1 MSHLW
6 TTLVSMMAFAS
17 GGHRLKN
24 IACAALMVLLAS
36 CASAYGQEPA
46 SSPYPTMAPISQYLM
61 PRAAEI
67 RIARSAGPKSISAHA
82 EVLVLTKSGYA
93 VAAKGSNGWVCLVG
107 RMWTAGFDDPE
118 FWNPKGRGPAC
129 LNPPAVKSVLPQY
142 LARTKWAL
150 RGDTREEIAKNCRAA
165 YADRRFTDPA
175 PSSFAF
181 MLSKEGYLND
191 GVKGPWRPHVMPFVA
206 YDQLAT
212 WAAGF
217 KGSPIL
223 SPATATFRR
232 YEPVTIVIPVGFWSD
247 GSPAPK

>member
-1 MSHLW
+1 MRNAVCAG
-6 TTLVSMMAFAS
+6 LV
-17 GGHRLKN
+17 
-24 IACAALMVLLAS
+24 IVLATS
-36 CASAYGQEPA
+36 VPA
-46 SSPYPTMAPISQYLM
+46 SVQAAANDRYATMAPVSQYLM

-67 RIARSAGPKSISAHA
+67 EMARSAAPPSISASA
-82 EVLVLTKSGYA
+82 EVLVLTKSGYV
-93 VAAKGSNGWVCLVG
+93 VAAKGSNGWVCVVG
-107 RMWTAGFDDPE
+107 RMWTAGLDDPE

-129 LNPPAVKSVLPQY
+129 LNPLAVQSVLPFY

-150 RGDTREEIAKNCRAA
+150 AGDTREEIAKKSQAG
-165 YADRRFTDPA
+165 YADHRFTDPA
-175 PSSFAF
+175 PGSFAL

-191 GVKGPWRPHVMPFVA
+191 GVKGPWRPHVMPFIA
-206 YDQLAT
+206 LDQLDT

-232 YEPVTIVIPVGFWSD
+232 YEPVTIVILAPYWSD